1 MGGIAEQA
9 VAERHAALCR
19 TLNLPREASEAGF
32 GVELADPDRSEEF
45 AIFASLA
52 KGWGSATEGEL
63 IDLVLQ
69 SANLLLKR
77 GGALGPGFLRFL
89 RKGPRLRAW
98 RARMAHWTELDGAKF
113 PIVSWLKPYRK
124 RAWNRKRY
132 VLPIGFL
139 ILVAMVFGWFKAP
152 RTIPMPEDPFA
163 SPIRF
168 ISYTPFDEPVEFTIT
183 RDHSLASE
191 IEAWCQSDDGGWRP
205 SMVTYVPGQTLYGEG
220 FTIDLWGSRASYGGM
235 TRFSTEADETLFEA
249 LYEYSRDARGIEP
262 DDSELIFD

>member
-19 TLNLPREASEAGF
+19 TLNLPREAGEAGF

-45 AIFASLA
+45 ATFASLA

-69 SANLLLKR
+69 SANLQLER
-77 GGALGPGFLRFL
+77 GGGLGPGFLRFL

-98 RARMAHWTELDGAKF
+98 RARMTHWTELNGAEF

-124 RAWNRKRY
+124 HWWNRKRY
-132 VLPIGFL
+132 VLPAAFL
-139 ILVAMVFGWFKAP
+139 ILVAMVFGWFATP
-152 RTIPMPEDPFA
+152 RTLPMPEDPFS

-168 ISYTPFDEPVEFTIT
+168 VSNGPFVKPMEFTIT
-183 RDHSLASE
+183 REHPLASV
-191 IEAWCQSDDGGWRP
+191 IESWSESDGTGWRP
-205 SMVTYVPGQTLYGEG
+205 TMATYASGQVLLGDGFHIEVWSRHAAFEG
-220 FTIDLWGSRASYGGM
+220 MIRP
-235 TRFSTEADETLFEA
+235 STEADLVLYEA
-249 LYEYSRDARGIEP
+249 LVAFSTQERAARRM
-262 DDSELIFD
+262 SAELLTD